1 MSNPLAVAAVTAALA
16 QHVSSFISDG
26 RPLQIP
32 GARVTFLNPSSE
44 QLQTGE
50 STVNIFLF
58 RVTRNA
64 GLSNNDLPTRDG
76 DAGFL
81 RRPSAA
87 VDLDYLV
94 TFFGDD
100 RELAPQRL
108 LGSVV
113 AGLHAE
119 PVLGRKLIQDT
130 IDATPWLKGSDL
142 ADQVESVKVTQA
154 VVEPDLMV
162 RFWTELIKTDY
173 QLSVFYHASVVL
185 LDTPVATPAPLP
197 VRTVGVAALPGGD
210 IAIGEVVNLDQPRLP
225 VVTGGGLIGV
235 SGPDLM
241 DPAVTVLLGGQPA
254 AVAKRVPTAEGG
266 QIVLHLTPDTA
277 PGLQRGPL
285 PFQLVRGASDASE
298 VRTITVVPAF
308 SSAPV
313 FDPAHRTVTVSIVPP
328 PLPGEP
334 VALLLSASGTPDP
347 ASLRAEAVAPT
358 AAGTPVTFDLSAA
371 ADGTYLAWIEVGAG
385 PAPSASLLSV
395 GPDGRYAGPTIVI
408 AGPSSS

>member
-1 MSNPLAVAAVTAALA
+1 MSNPLAVAAVTATLA

-50 STVNIFLF
+50 ATVNIFLF

-64 GLSNNDLPTRDG
+64 ALNNNDLPTRG
-76 DAGFL
+76 GGSEIL
-81 RRPSAA
+81 RRPSAV

-119 PVLGRKLIQDT
+119 PVLGRQLIQAT
-130 IDATPWLKGSDL
+130 IDATPWLKGCDL
-142 ADQVESVKVTQA
+142 AEQVESVKITQA

-173 QLSVFYHASVVL
+173 QLSVFYHASTVL
-185 LDTPVATPAPLP
+185 LDTPVSAPAPLP
-197 VRTVGVAALPGGD
+197 VRVVGVAARPGGD
-210 IAIGEVVNLDQPRLP
+210 IAISDIVNLDLPGSP
-225 VVTGGGLIGV
+225 VVAADGLIGV

-241 DPAVTVLLGGQPA
+241 DPAITVVVGGQSA
-254 AVAKRVPTAEGG
+254 AVVRRVPISGGG
-266 QIVLHLTPDTA
+266 QIVVRLSQDAA
-277 PGLQRGPL
+277 PGVRLGQVPL
-285 PFQLVRGASDASE
+285 RLIRRPSDASE
-298 VRTITVVPAF
+298 IQTITVVPAF
-308 SSAPV
+308 SGAPV
-313 FDPAHRTVTVSIVPP
+313 FDPVRRTVAISIAPTP
-328 PLPGEP
+328 GPGEP
-334 VALLLSASGTPDP
+334 IALLLSASGSSDP
-347 ASLRAEAVAPT
+347 ASRRIEGSAPSAT
-358 AAGTPVTFDLSAA
+358 GDPVVFDLSALA
-371 ADGTYLAWIEVGAG
+371 NGIYLAWVEVGAG
-385 PAPSASLLSV
+385 PAPSASLLTV
-395 GPDGRYAGPTIVI
+395 GPDGRYAAPTIVVSGSR
-408 AGPSSS
+408 A